1 MRKMFTMIL
10 MASAPLAL
18 AACNKPAAEPDETVV
33 TEETVTEEPA
43 ADAMAPAADAA
54 APAADAKAPATDER
68 GSDERGSDERGSDE
82 RGVEEK

>member
-10 MASAPLAL
+10 VASAPLAL

-43 ADAMAPAADAA
+43 ADVMAPAADAT